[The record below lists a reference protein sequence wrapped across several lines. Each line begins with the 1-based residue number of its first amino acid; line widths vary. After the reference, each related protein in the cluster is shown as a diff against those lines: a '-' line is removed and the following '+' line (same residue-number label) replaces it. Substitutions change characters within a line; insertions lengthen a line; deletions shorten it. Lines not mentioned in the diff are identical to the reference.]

1 MDLNVILQ
9 NGAVVLTIIGIL
21 ATFVTI
27 VTEFTKTWG
36 FLDRIPTSLQV
47 LVVSMLVSVLSVVIY
62 VQMQKA
68 EMIWYYIVGA
78 IVLGW
83 IVAYVSMYGWEKLT
97 EMWGRFKK

>member
-9 NGAVVLTIIGIL
+9 NGAVILTIIGAM

-36 FLDRIPTSLQV
+36 FLNRIPTSMQV
-47 LVVSMLVSVLSVVIY
+47 LAVSMIVSVLSVVIY

-68 EMIWYYIVGA
+68 TMVWYYIAGA

>member
-1 MDLNVILQ
+1 MDLNIVLE
-9 NGAVVLTIIGIL
+9 NGAVILTIIGAM

-27 VTEFTKTWG
+27 VTEFTKSWG

-47 LVVSMLVSVLSVVIY
+47 LAVSMLVSVLSVVIY

>member
-1 MDLNVILQ
+1 MDLNVFLQ
-9 NGAVVLTIIGIL
+9 NGAVILTIIGAM

-27 VTEFTKTWG
+27 VTEFTKSWG

-47 LVVSMLVSVLSVVIY
+47 LAVSMLVSVLSVVIY
-62 VQMQKA
+62 VQMQEA
-68 EMIWYYIVGA
+68 EMVWYYIVGA

>member
-9 NGAVVLTIIGIL
+9 NGAVVLTIIGAM

-27 VTEFTKTWG
+27 VTEFTKSWG
-36 FLDRIPTSLQV
+36 GLDRIPTSLQV
-47 LVVSMLVSVLSVVIY
+47 LAVSMLVSILSVVIY

-68 EMIWYYIVGA
+68 EMVWYYIVGA

>member
-47 LVVSMLVSVLSVVIY
+47 LAVSMLVSVLSVVIY

-68 EMIWYYIVGA
+68 EMVWYYIVGA

>member
-9 NGAVVLTIIGIL
+9 NGAVILTIIGAM

-27 VTEFTKTWG
+27 VTEFTKAWG

-47 LVVSMLVSVLSVVIY
+47 LAVSMLVSVLSVVIY

-68 EMIWYYIVGA
+68 EMVWYYIVGA

>member
-9 NGAVVLTIIGIL
+9 NGAVILTIIGAM

-27 VTEFTKTWG
+27 VTELTKTWG

-47 LVVSMLVSVLSVVIY
+47 LAVSMLVSVLSVVIY

>member
-1 MDLNVILQ
+1 MDLNVFLQ
-9 NGAVVLTIIGIL
+9 NGAVILTIIGAM

-27 VTEFTKTWG
+27 VTEFTKSWG

-47 LVVSMLVSVLSVVIY
+47 LAVSMLVSVLSVVIY
-62 VQMQKA
+62 VQMQEA
-68 EMIWYYIVGA
+68 EMVWYYIVGA

-97 EMWGRFKK
+97 ELWGRFKK

>member
-36 FLDRIPTSLQV
+36 FLNRIPTSLQV
-47 LVVSMLVSVLSVVIY
+47 LAVSMLVSVLSVVIY

-68 EMIWYYIVGA
+68 EMVWYYIVGA

-83 IVAYVSMYGWEKLT
+83 IVAYVYMYGWEKLT

>member
-9 NGAVVLTIIGIL
+9 NGAVILTIIGAM

-36 FLDRIPTSLQV
+36 FLNRIPTSLQV
-47 LVVSMLVSVLSVVIY
+47 LAVSMLVSVLSVVIY
-62 VQMQKA
+62 VQMQKT

>member
-1 MDLNVILQ
+1 MNLNIILE
-9 NGAVVLTIIGIL
+9 NGAVILTIIGAM

-36 FLDRIPTSLQV
+36 FLNRIPTSLQV
-47 LVVSMLVSVLSVVIY
+47 LVVSMLVSILSVVIY

-68 EMIWYYIVGA
+68 TMVWYYIVGA

>member
-9 NGAVVLTIIGIL
+9 NGAVILTIIGAM

-47 LVVSMLVSVLSVVIY
+47 LMVSMLVSVLSVVIY

-97 EMWGRFKK
+97 ETWKKLKK

>member
-1 MDLNVILQ
+1 MNLNIILE
-9 NGAVVLTIIGIL
+9 NGAVILTIIGAM

-47 LVVSMLVSVLSVVIY
+47 LAVSMLVSVLSVVIY

-68 EMIWYYIVGA
+68 EMVWYYIVGA

>member
-9 NGAVVLTIIGIL
+9 NGAVILTIIGAM

-36 FLDRIPTSLQV
+36 FLNRIPTSLQV
-47 LVVSMLVSVLSVVIY
+47 LAVSMLVSVLSVVIY

-68 EMIWYYIVGA
+68 EMVWYYIVGA

>member
-9 NGAVVLTIIGIL
+9 NGAVILTIIGAM

-47 LVVSMLVSVLSVVIY
+47 LMVSMLVSVLSVVIY

-68 EMIWYYIVGA
+68 EMVWYYIVGA

>member
-9 NGAVVLTIIGIL
+9 NGAVILTIIGTM

-47 LVVSMLVSVLSVVIY
+47 LAVSMLVSVLSVVIY

-68 EMIWYYIVGA
+68 EMVWYYIVGA

>member
-9 NGAVVLTIIGIL
+9 NGAVVLTIIGAM

-27 VTEFTKTWG
+27 VTEFTKSWG

-47 LVVSMLVSVLSVVIY
+47 LAVSMLVSILSVVIY

-68 EMIWYYIVGA
+68 EMVWYYIVGA

>member
-9 NGAVVLTIIGIL
+9 NGAVILTIIGAM

-36 FLDRIPTSLQV
+36 FLNRIPTSMQV
-47 LVVSMLVSVLSVVIY
+47 LAVSMIVSVLSVVIY

-68 EMIWYYIVGA
+68 TMIWYYIVGA

-83 IVAYVSMYGWEKLT
+83 IVAYVSMYGWEKLV

>member
-9 NGAVVLTIIGIL
+9 NGAVILTIIGAM

-36 FLDRIPTSLQV
+36 VLDRIPTSLQV
-47 LVVSMLVSVLSVVIY
+47 LAVSMLVSVLSVVIY
-62 VQMQKA
+62 IQMQKA
-68 EMIWYYIVGA
+68 EMIWYYIAGA

>member
-9 NGAVVLTIIGIL
+9 NGAVILTIIGAM

-47 LVVSMLVSVLSVVIY
+47 LAVSMLVSVLSVVIY

>member
-47 LVVSMLVSVLSVVIY
+47 LAVSMLVSVLSVVIY

-68 EMIWYYIVGA
+68 EMMWYYIVGA

>member
-1 MDLNVILQ
+1 MDLNIVLE
-9 NGAVVLTIIGIL
+9 NGAVILTIIGAM

-47 LVVSMLVSVLSVVIY
+47 LAVSMLVSVLSVVIY

-68 EMIWYYIVGA
+68 EMVWYYIVGA

>member
-9 NGAVVLTIIGIL
+9 NGAVILTIIGAM

-47 LVVSMLVSVLSVVIY
+47 LAVSILVSVLGVVIY

>member
-9 NGAVVLTIIGIL
+9 NGAVILTIIGIL

-47 LVVSMLVSVLSVVIY
+47 LAVSMLVSVLSVVIY
-62 VQMQKA
+62 IQMQEA

>member
-1 MDLNVILQ
+1 MNLNIILE
-9 NGAVVLTIIGIL
+9 NGAVVLTIIGAM

-47 LVVSMLVSVLSVVIY
+47 LAVSMLVSVLSVVIY
-62 VQMQKA
+62 IQMREA

>member
-1 MDLNVILQ
+1 MDLNIVLE
-9 NGAVVLTIIGIL
+9 NGAVILTIIGAM

-68 EMIWYYIVGA
+68 EMMWYYIVGA

>member
-1 MDLNVILQ
+1 MDLNIVLE
-9 NGAVVLTIIGIL
+9 NGAVILTIIGAM

-47 LVVSMLVSVLSVVIY
+47 LAVSMLVSILSVVIY

-68 EMIWYYIVGA
+68 EMVWYYIVGA

>member
-9 NGAVVLTIIGIL
+9 NGAVILTIIGAM

-47 LVVSMLVSVLSVVIY
+47 LAVSMLVSVLSVVIY
-62 VQMQKA
+62 IQIQEA
-68 EMIWYYIVGA
+68 EIIWYYIVGA

>member
-9 NGAVVLTIIGIL
+9 NGAVVLTIIGAM

-27 VTEFTKTWG
+27 VTEFTKSWG

-47 LVVSMLVSVLSVVIY
+47 LAVSMLVSILSVVIY

-68 EMIWYYIVGA
+68 EMMWYYIVGA

>member
-1 MDLNVILQ
+1 MDLNIVLE
-9 NGAVVLTIIGIL
+9 NGAVILTIIGAM

-27 VTEFTKTWG
+27 VTEFTKSWG

-47 LVVSMLVSVLSVVIY
+47 LAVSMLVSVLSVVIY

-68 EMIWYYIVGA
+68 EMVWYYIVGA

-97 EMWGRFKK
+97 EMWEKLKK

>member
-9 NGAVVLTIIGIL
+9 NGAVILTIIGAM

-36 FLDRIPTSLQV
+36 FLNRIPTSLQV
-47 LVVSMLVSVLSVVIY
+47 LVVSMLVSILSVVIY

-97 EMWGRFKK
+97 ETWKKLKK

>member
-9 NGAVVLTIIGIL
+9 NGAVILTIIGAM

-36 FLDRIPTSLQV
+36 FLDRIPTSAQV
-47 LVVSMLVSVLSVVIY
+47 LVISILVSVLGVVIY

-68 EMIWYYIVGA
+68 EMVWYYIVGA
-78 IVLGW
+78 IILGFVVGY
-83 IVAYVSMYGWEKLT
+83 VAMYGWEKFT
-97 EMWGRFKK
+97 EILNRFKK

>member
-9 NGAVVLTIIGIL
+9 NGAVILTIIGAM

-36 FLDRIPTSLQV
+36 FLNRIPTSLQV
-47 LVVSMLVSVLSVVIY
+47 LMVSMLVSVLSVVIY

>member
-9 NGAVVLTIIGIL
+9 NGAVILTIIGAM

-47 LVVSMLVSVLSVVIY
+47 LAVSMLVSVLSVVIY
-62 VQMQKA
+62 IQMQET

>member
-47 LVVSMLVSVLSVVIY
+47 LAVSMLVSVLSVVIY
-62 VQMQKA
+62 VQMQEA

>member
-9 NGAVVLTIIGIL
+9 NGAVILTIIGAM

-47 LVVSMLVSVLSVVIY
+47 LAVSTLVSILSVVIY

-68 EMIWYYIVGA
+68 EMVWYYIVGA

>member
-1 MDLNVILQ
+1 MDLNIVLE
-9 NGAVVLTIIGIL
+9 NGAVLLTIIGAM

-47 LVVSMLVSVLSVVIY
+47 LAVSMLVSVLSVVIY

-68 EMIWYYIVGA
+68 TMVWYYIVGA

>member
-9 NGAVVLTIIGIL
+9 NGAVILTIIGAM

-47 LVVSMLVSVLSVVIY
+47 LAVSMLVSVLSVVIY
-62 VQMQKA
+62 IQMREA

>member
-9 NGAVVLTIIGIL
+9 NGAVILTIIGAM

-47 LVVSMLVSVLSVVIY
+47 LAVSMLVSILSVVIY

-68 EMIWYYIVGA
+68 EMMWYYIVGA